1 MASNAEKLLLRFREN
16 DGPMGV
22 TRDTLRNIAGTLGV
36 DETTAIHLALAQI
49 KDKVLP
55 RYERDDGPLT
65 AAQLKQARSLVSQD
79 RQPTSTLFDMN
90 KGARRPK
97 RKALA

>member
-1 MASNAEKLLLRFREN
+1 MPSNAEKLLLRFREN

-22 TRDTLRNIAGTLGV
+22 TRDTLRSIAGMLGV
-36 DETTAIHLALAQI
+36 DETTAIHFALAQI

-65 AAQLKQARSLVSQD
+65 AAQLRQARSLVSQD
-79 RQPTSTLFDMN
+79 RQPTSTLFDMR
-90 KGARRPK
+90 KDARRPK
-97 RKALA
+97 KALA

>member
-1 MASNAEKLLLRFREN
+1 MPSNAEKLLLRFREN

-22 TRDTLRNIAGTLGV
+22 TRDTLRSIAGMLGV
-36 DETTAIHLALAQI
+36 DETTAIHLALAEI

-55 RYERDDGPLT
+55 RYERDGGPLT

-79 RQPTSTLFDMN
+79 RRPTSTLFDMS
-90 KGARRPK
+90 KGARRQK
-97 RKALA
+97 KALG